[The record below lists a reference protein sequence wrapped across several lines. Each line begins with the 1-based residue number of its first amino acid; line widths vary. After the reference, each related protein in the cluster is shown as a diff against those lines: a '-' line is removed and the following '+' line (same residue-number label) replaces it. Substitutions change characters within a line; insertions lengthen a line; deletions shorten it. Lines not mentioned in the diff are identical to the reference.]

1 MSVRGIPWEGHVP
14 KHASSSAQLPLLP
27 HPQRTPLLGGGGPDS
42 GGRGRPMCVGQ
53 TRDELDPHQLPRPM
67 GSPVPQAGAQGGGP
81 SRHKPMGR
89 CSPCRRSCWL
99 FYVFHG
105 DLLVSSELHV
115 RTDLDSRGDDS
126 LTVSEN
132 LCPVGAKGPQT
143 HVVESLP
150 GPQSPK

>member
-1 MSVRGIPWEGHVP
+1 MFGGFPGEDMFSNMPP
-14 KHASSSAQLPLLP
+14 PQP
-27 HPQRTPLLGGGGPDS
+27 HFPCSPYPQRTLLLGGGGPDS
-42 GGRGRPMCVGQ
+42 GGARTGRMCVGH

-67 GSPVPQAGAQGGGP
+67 GSPVPPAGARGGGP
-81 SRHKPMGR
+81 SRHKPVGR
-89 CSPCRRSCWL
+89 CFPRRRSCWL
-99 FYVFHG
+99 VYVFHG

-132 LCPVGAKGPQT
+132 LWPVGAKGPQT

-150 GPQSPK
+150 GPQSSK